1 MVARFASSAKPPVY
15 KLIMK
20 KFLIIIGISPLIAI
34 LGALFT
40 EYVLKIGV
48 LGTSNFKFFLI
59 AGTVAAVLVYVLSR
73 KFSFAVPTA
82 VGILLIPYFVF
93 ILGQI
98 DFYMVDDNLAEGI
111 TVIEVR
117 PTMDKIAFGTLDK
130 GEVAVWNGPQT
141 LQLHPGANRVKLGR
155 FDMPAGTYQ
164 GGAVYIGDI
173 QVDIRVDLSMM
184 KNPIDGQ
191 IIPADHYAEAFEG
204 IKSRMSG
211 EVAGFNI
218 QLVNSSL
225 SGNVGNFTIRVGKM
239 TQSLPI
245 PEIKYPGTG
254 GPDITLDITLDEM
267 GRPDPS
273 KIKAIIEMPPGVGRA
288 FPQMPGVEFK

>member
-1 MVARFASSAKPPVY
+1 
-15 KLIMK
+15 MK
-20 KFLIIIGISPLIAI
+20 KFLIIISIPPIVAA

-48 LGTSNFKFFLI
+48 LGTSNFKYFLI
-59 AGTVAAVLVYVLSR
+59 AGAVAAVLVYIVSR
-73 KFSFAVPTA
+73 KISFAVSTMLGFA
-82 VGILLIPYFVF
+82 LIPYFVF

-98 DFYMVDDNLAEGI
+98 DFYMVDENLAEGM

-117 PTMDKIAFGTLDK
+117 PTMDKIAFGTPDK
-130 GEVAVWNGPQT
+130 GEAAVWSGPQT

-173 QVDIRVDLSMM
+173 QVDIRVNLSIM

-191 IIPADHYAEAFEG
+191 SIPADHYAEAFEG
-204 IKSRMSG
+204 IKSRMTGS
-211 EVAGFNI
+211 VAGFNI

-225 SGNVGNFTIRVGKM
+225 SGNVGDFTISVGEM
-239 TQSLPI
+239 IQSLPI
-245 PEIKYPGTG
+245 PEIKYPGMG

-273 KIKAIIEMPPGVGRA
+273 KIKVIVEMPPGVGQA

>member
-1 MVARFASSAKPPVY
+1 
-15 KLIMK
+15 MK
-20 KFLIIIGISPLIAI
+20 KFLVIISIPPLVAA

-48 LGTSNFKFFLI
+48 LGSANFIYFLGAGVI
-59 AGTVAAVLVYVLSR
+59 AGVLVFIIF
-73 KFSFAVPTA
+73 KKPSFAASTA
-82 VGILLIPYFVF
+82 VGFVLIPYFVF
-93 ILGQI
+93 VLGQI
-98 DFYMVDDNLAEGI
+98 DFYMVDDNLAEGM

-117 PTMDKIAFGTLDK
+117 PTMDKIAFGTDK
-130 GEVAVWNGPQT
+130 GEVAVWSGPQT

-173 QVDIRVDLSMM
+173 RVDIRVDLSIM

-191 IIPADHYAEAFEG
+191 SIPADHYAEAFEG
-204 IKSRMSG
+204 IKSRMTG
-211 EVAGFNI
+211 NVAGFNI
-218 QLVNSSL
+218 RLVNSSL
-225 SGNVGNFTIRVGKM
+225 SGNIGDFTISVGKM
-239 TQSLPI
+239 VQSLPI
-245 PEIKYPGTG
+245 PEIKYPGMG

-273 KIKAIIEMPPGVGRA
+273 KIKAIIEMPPGVGQA